1 MLERRF
7 GPNFCQ
13 LFSRPSTAACSEPQL
28 GGVLLP
34 ATDPV
39 LEEAVLGY
47 ARENLALVKVT
58 EVKSDVIGSRYS

>member
-7 GPNFCQ
+7 GPNFCR
-13 LFSRPSTAACSEPQL
+13 LFCRPSTAACSEPQL
-28 GGVLLP
+28 GVLLP

-39 LEEAVLGY
+39 LEEAVLRY

-58 EVKSDVIGSRYS
+58 EVVSDVIGSRYS